1 MRVESNFHPLISKVR
16 LGFTRA
22 VADAENEADRNL
34 GSSRANAVYTTF
46 TAGGRAKI
54 NSGVPYGLIRQWGG
68 VIRAR
73 NPSGYLTFQTRQGN
87 WVRTRTSRQ
96 KGNQWLSRAGLSF
109 GRHMTNQLRKLG

>member
-1 MRVESNFHPLISKVR
+1 MKVESNFHPIFSKVR

-22 VADAENEADRNL
+22 VADVENEADRNL
-34 GSSRANAVYTTF
+34 GSSRGNAVYTTF
-46 TAGGRAKI
+46 TAGGKAKI
-54 NSGVPYGLIRQWGG
+54 SSGVPYGLIRQWGG

-73 NPSGYLTFQTRQGN
+73 HGGYLTFRTRDGN
-87 WVRTRTSRQ
+87 WVRTKASRQ